1 MLPSFCPEDESVENL
16 NKYVCVM
23 YAQFC
28 NQRFKYLV
36 DIANAEICFDKKR
49 QVEICLDK
57 PMKNQRYEL
66 ILEVNLN
73 MI

>member
-1 MLPSFCPEDESVENL
+1 
-16 NKYVCVM
+16 M